1 MSYDKCGQEQST
13 CAGEVSLVRT
23 LSAVVGGAV
32 SVLHGD
38 CGMPQGLGMLA
49 MWMISYWPVGE
60 LKGEGRNKRNLMLI
74 QKNITLVQ
82 TIFDVAERHVYF

>member
-1 MSYDKCGQEQST
+1 MLCRTTNADRNSTMVAT

-32 SVLHGD
+32 NVLHGD

-49 MWMISYWPVGE
+49 MWMISY
-60 LKGEGRNKRNLMLI
+60 
-74 QKNITLVQ
+74 
-82 TIFDVAERHVYF
+82 